1 MSDAPQIQP
10 PGWYYAQG
18 DPPGTQRYWDGSS
31 WQGGPQPVP
40 GAEGAV
46 ADSAGGSLA
55 DPGKRIVARLIDGI
69 IWFVISLVFSLVIA
83 GGSAFAGDQPSFL
96 RGAIASLIGGA
107 VVVAYEA
114 FMVGTRGATAGKMA
128 LGMKVVNEDGSAA
141 DLNTGLRRMFLYIG
155 FIFIGMIPILGGL
168 LFLIVAIV
176 GLVFLFT
183 DDKNQTPWDKIG
195 KTLVV
200 ET

>member
-40 GAEGAV
+40 GAEGAA
-46 ADSAGGSLA
+46 ADHIGGALA
-55 DPGKRIVARLIDGI
+55 EPGKRIIARVIDGI
-69 IWFVISLVFSLVIA
+69 IWTVISLLFSLLIA
-83 GGSAFAGDQPSFL
+83 GGSFLSGGTSFVRSL
-96 RGAIASLIGGA
+96 IASIIAGA

-114 FMVGTRGATAGKMA
+114 FMVGTQGATAGKMA
-128 LGMKVVNEDGSAA
+128 LNMKVVNEDGSPA
-141 DLNTGLRRMFLYIG
+141 DLNTGLRRMFLYIA
-155 FIFIGMIPILGGL
+155 FIFINLIPFIGGL
-168 LFLIVAIV
+168 LFLVVAIV

-183 DDKNQTPWDKIG
+183 DDKKQTPWDKVG

-200 ET
+200 DA

>member
-40 GAEGAV
+40 GAEGALTDHAGV
-46 ADSAGGSLA
+46 ALA
-55 DPGKRIVARLIDGI
+55 EPGKRIIARIIDGI
-69 IWFVISLVFSLVIA
+69 IWAIISIIFAAIIGGGSLLTGEGSFIRSFIASVIA
-83 GGSAFAGDQPSFL
+83 
-96 RGAIASLIGGA
+96 GA
-107 VVVAYEA
+107 VVVAYEVV
-114 FMVGTRGATAGKMA
+114 MVGTQGATAGKLA
-128 LGMKVVNEDGSAA
+128 LSMKVVNEDGSPA
-141 DLNTGLRRMFLYIG
+141 DMNTGLRRMFLYIA
-155 FIFIGMIPILGGL
+155 FIFINLIPYLGSL
-168 LFLIVAIV
+168 LYLVVAIV

-183 DDKNQTPWDKIG
+183 DEKNQTPWDKVG

-200 ET
+200 DA

>member
-40 GAEGAV
+40 GAEGAA
-46 ADSAGGSLA
+46 ADHVGGVLA
-55 DPGKRIVARLIDGI
+55 EPGKRIIARVIDGI
-69 IWFVISLVFSLVIA
+69 IWTVISLLFSLVIA
-83 GGSAFAGDQPSFL
+83 GGSVLSGGGSFVRSL
-96 RGAIASLIGGA
+96 IASVIAGA

-114 FMVGTRGATAGKMA
+114 FMVGTQGATAGKMA
-128 LGMKVVNEDGSAA
+128 LNMKVVNEDGSPA
-141 DLNTGLRRMFLYIG
+141 DLNTGLRRMFLYIA
-155 FIFIGMIPILGGL
+155 FIFINLIPFIGGL
-168 LFLIVAIV
+168 LFLVVAIV

-183 DDKNQTPWDKIG
+183 DDKKQTPWDKVG

-200 ET
+200 DA